1 MSDSET
7 LRTVSVERV
16 GTGRYVAT
24 NVRGGRIEFGSGGDA
39 DADFTPVELLL
50 AALGG
55 CTAIDADVATSRHAE
70 PVRFSV
76 AVRGDKIADEEGSR
90 MENLAV
96 TFHVEFPEGDAGD
109 RARAIL
115 PRAVRLSHDRLCTV
129 SRTIER
135 GTPVTSTIEDV

>member
-16 GTGRYVAT
+16 GAGRYAAT
-24 NVRGGRIEFGSGGDA
+24 NVRGGGIEIGSGEDA
-39 DADFTPVELLL
+39 SFTPVELLL

-55 CTAIDADVATSRHAE
+55 CTAIDADVATSRHAA
-70 PVRFSV
+70 PVRFRV
-76 AVRGDKIADEEGSR
+76 EVQGDKIGDEEGNR

-96 TFHVEFPEGDAGD
+96 TFHVEFPEGPEGD
-109 RARAIL
+109 KARAIL

-129 SRTIER
+129 SRTVER
-135 GTPVTSTIEDV
+135 GTPVTATIADVE

>member
-1 MSDSET
+1 MSENET

-24 NVRGGRIEFGSGGDA
+24 NVRGGKIEFGSGDST
-39 DADFTPVELLL
+39 DFTPVEMLL

-70 PVRFSV
+70 PVRFGV
-76 AVRGDKIADEEGSR
+76 DVRGDKISDEEGNR

-96 TFHVEFPEGDAGD
+96 TFHVEFPAGPEGDK
-109 RARAIL
+109 ARSIL
-115 PRAVRLSHDRLCTV
+115 PRAVRLSHDRLCIV
-129 SRTIER
+129 SRTVER

>member
-1 MSDSET
+1 MSI
-7 LRTVSVERV
+7 ERV
-16 GTGRYVAT
+16 GTGRYAAT
-24 NVRGGRIEFGSGGDA
+24 NVRGGRIEFGTGD
-39 DADFTPVELLL
+39 DTDFTPVELLL

-70 PVRFSV
+70 PVRFQV
-76 AVRGDKIADEEGSR
+76 AVRGDKINDDEGSR

-96 TFHVEFPEGDAGD
+96 TFHVEFPEGPDGD
-109 RARAIL
+109 RARSIL

-135 GTPVTSTIEDV
+135 GTPITSTIEDV

>member
-1 MSDSET
+1 MSESET
-7 LRTVSVERV
+7 LRTVSVDRLS
-16 GTGRYVAT
+16 TGRYAAT
-24 NVRGGRIEFGSGGDA
+24 NARGGRIEFGSGDG
-39 DADFTPVELLL
+39 ADFTPVELLL

-70 PVRFSV
+70 PVRFGVS
-76 AVRGDKIADEEGSR
+76 VRGDKINDDEGSR

-96 TFHVEFPEGDAGD
+96 TFHVEFPEGPAGD

-135 GTPVTSTIEDV
+135 ATPVASTIDGV